1 MLLST
6 ISFSLYYYH
15 KKINPFTTI
24 KPLGGLPTRRS
35 FSTTPEVIAQPLKS
49 KDYEA
54 YIAKSL
60 QELSTLPN
68 VKPFETVS
76 PYYPY
81 EHLEGRLKGK
91 PNKRLA
97 VDVAVKFKNIPTY
110 LGDPN
115 LLEDAN
121 TKKVVMFELKTLEP
135 KSKRSQT

>member
-1 MLLST
+1 MCFSRTIISLS
-6 ISFSLYYYH
+6 FYDYN

-35 FSTTPEVIAQPLKS
+35 FATAPEVIAKPLKS

-60 QELSTLPN
+60 RDLSALPN
-68 VKPFETVS
+68 VEPFDTVS

-81 EHLEGRLKGK
+81 KHLKGK
-91 PNKRLA
+91 LEGQPNKSLA

-115 LLEDAN
+115 
-121 TKKVVMFELKTLEP
+121 
-135 KSKRSQT
+135 

>member
-1 MLLST
+1 MIFSN
-6 ISFSLYYYH
+6 ISSSLYY
-15 KKINPFTTI
+15 KINPFTTI

-35 FSTTPEVIAQPLKS
+35 FATTPEVIAKPLKS

-60 QELSTLPN
+60 RDLSALPN
-68 VKPFETVS
+68 VEPFDTVS

-81 EHLEGRLKGK
+81 KHLKGKLEGK
-91 PNKRLA
+91 PNKGLA
-97 VDVAVKFKNIPTY
+97 VDVAVKFKN
-110 LGDPN
+110 LGVPN

-121 TKKVVMFELKTLEP
+121 TKKVVMFELKTLPP